1 MAHRTYVRVFA
12 IFDESGEVSPMSL
25 QLRVPEQLKIIGYD
39 TRDEE
44 KTIASAYAFRR
55 RFLPQEVAVDPDIKH
70 LVDNVYP
77 VGRRELLQGE
87 RFIRTLKAVAYSYA
101 DKS

>member
-1 MAHRTYVRVFA
+1 M
-12 IFDESGEVSPMSL
+12 VSAPQCRKIGVDDPTEL
-25 QLRVPEQLKIIGYD
+25 LKIIGYD

-77 VGRRELLQGE
+77 IGRRELLQGE
-87 RFIRTLKAVAYSYA
+87 KFIRTLKAVAYSYA
-101 DKS
+101 GKS